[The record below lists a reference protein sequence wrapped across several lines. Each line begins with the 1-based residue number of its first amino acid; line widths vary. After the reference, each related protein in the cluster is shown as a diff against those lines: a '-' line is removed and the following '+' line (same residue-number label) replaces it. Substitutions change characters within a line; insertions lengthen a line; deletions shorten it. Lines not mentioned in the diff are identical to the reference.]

1 VTLRRLVLWR
11 HGRTEWNLLG
21 RAQGHAQVPL
31 DEVGK
36 AQASEA
42 AARLASYAPAF
53 IWSSDLLRAVQTA
66 GALAAVARVDV
77 ILDERLREFD
87 VGDRQGLTMA
97 EFAEKHPELYAR
109 WAGGDINV
117 EIPASE
123 AASAVAE
130 RIGAVLWEAADA
142 VGDGETGVVVGH
154 GASLRVGVPAFFGL
168 PDRHWTMFRGM
179 SNCAWA
185 VLEDDGERWGW
196 RIVDYNTGTLP
207 EPVMSDDI
215 ER

>member
-1 VTLRRLVLWR
+1 VLWR

-36 AQASEA
+36 AQAAEA
-42 AARLASYAPAF
+42 AARLASYAPVF

-66 GALAAVARVDV
+66 GMLAALTMVDV
-77 ILDERLREFD
+77 VLDDRLREFD
-87 VGDRQGLTMA
+87 VGDRQGLTMT
-97 EFAEKHPELYAR
+97 EFAEKHPELYAQ

-117 EIPASE
+117 EIPAAE
-123 AASAVAE
+123 AASAVAD
-130 RIGAVLWEAADA
+130 RMSAVLHEASDA
-142 VGDGETGVVVGH
+142 VGVGETGVIVGH
-154 GASLRVGVPAFFGL
+154 GASLRVGLPAFFGL
-168 PDRHWTMFRGM
+168 PDQHWTMFRGM

-207 EPVMSDDI
+207 EPVMSDDVDH
-215 ER
+215 